1 MLPVPDRES
10 CSFSSFGRAVDGLH
24 AGEIASRHKRM
35 ELVPQKFHSEFQM
48 LETQGPATQSIQ
60 LTPGGTTVVWRPFG
74 RIPVQHLAG
83 IDGDSDMSL
92 LG

>member
-1 MLPVPDRES
+1 MPPVPDREA

-24 AGEIASRHKRM
+24 AGEIASRHKGGACPA
-35 ELVPQKFHSEFQM
+35 EIHSEFQM
-48 LETQGPATQSIQ
+48 LETQGPAPQSIQ
-60 LTPGGTTVVWRPFG
+60 LTPGGTTVVWRPVG
-74 RIPVQHLAG
+74 RIPVQRLAG